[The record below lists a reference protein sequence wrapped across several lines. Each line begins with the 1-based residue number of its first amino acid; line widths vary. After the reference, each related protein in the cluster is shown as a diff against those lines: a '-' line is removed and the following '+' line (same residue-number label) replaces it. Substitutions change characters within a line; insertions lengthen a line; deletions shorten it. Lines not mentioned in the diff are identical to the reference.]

1 MKATDPVR
9 KDTPAEQSGSGNRWS
24 RVRAALR
31 SPRAW
36 LFLAIVGVLLIGML
50 AGSTGDGPFS
60 RWFGGIED
68 SEQAA
73 SDSDDS
79 SPPGDS
85 GERDMVDG
93 GEDPDAPPPGAASGS
108 GSSDSGDD
116 SGGSGADGTA
126 AGQGADGTAAG
137 QDAGGATDSSRPP
150 SSSTQPPPA
159 SNPVAILDE
168 TFGESMFPGTYPGL
182 EQVNVFDD
190 DEGEVTATYKNIGQT
205 DFDIVRITVQQT
217 DSAAEV
223 QQALALVRT
232 LFPADS
238 ISYGW
243 GGREIVQASDASLQ
257 SMQSPAFNF
266 SWTQGRYAID
276 VTVHSPY
283 SSGAAAAR
291 QAALEFIGRLDY

>member
-24 RVRAALR
+24 RARAALR

-73 SDSDDS
+73 SDSDDPS
-79 SPPGDS
+79 APGDS

-93 GEDPDAPPPGAASGS
+93 DEDPDAPAPGAASGS
-108 GSSDSGDD
+108 GGSDSGDD
-116 SGGSGADGTA
+116 TGGSGAGGTT
-126 AGQGADGTAAG
+126 AGQG
-137 QDAGGATDSSRPP
+137 AGGATDPSRPP

-168 TFGESMFPGTYPGL
+168 TFGESMFPETYPGL

-190 DEGEVTATYKNIGQT
+190 DEGEVTATYKNIGQN
-205 DFDIVRITVQQT
+205 DFDIVRITVQKR
-217 DSAAEV
+217 DSAAEA
-223 QQALALVRT
+223 QQALALVRA
-232 LFPADS
+232 LFPADT

-243 GGREIVQASDASLQ
+243 GGREIVQGSDASLQ
-257 SMQSPAFNF
+257 STPNPAFNF
-266 SWTQGRYAID
+266 SWTRGRYAID
-276 VTVHSPY
+276 VTVYAPY
-283 SSGAAAAR
+283 RSGAAAAR